1 MKRAIEYFA
10 EFMVYLVMTMLVC
23 YLVLMFLSMIIK
35 EAIQVLIETIEP
47 SYETTGSYQY
57 PLPNEVTLSLDSDSY
72 VIDLNLKEGVL
83 KAEIWN
89 AEDEIELTD
98 KDVDFIYNYLN
109 GLLEEEI
116 DLTKRYY
123 EEEKYQEQTSYYIR

>member
-1 MKRAIEYFA
+1 
-10 EFMVYLVMTMLVC
+10 MT
-23 YLVLMFLSMIIK
+23 

-57 PLPNEVTLSLDSDSY
+57 PLPNEVTLLLDSNSY
-72 VIDLNLKEGVL
+72 LIELNLKEGVL

-89 AEDEIELTD
+89 GEDEIELTSE
-98 KDVDFIYNYLN
+98 DVDFIYNYLDS
-109 GLLEEEI
+109 LLEEEI

-123 EEEKYQEQTSYYIR
+123 EEEKYQEQTSYYII

>member
-1 MKRAIEYFA
+1 
-10 EFMVYLVMTMLVC
+10 MT
-23 YLVLMFLSMIIK
+23 

-47 SYETTGSYQY
+47 SYDTTGSYQY
-57 PLPNEVTLSLDSDSY
+57 PLPNEVTLLLDSNSY
-72 VIDLNLKEGVL
+72 LIELNLKEGVL

-89 AEDEIELTD
+89 GEDEIELTSE
-98 KDVDFIYNYLN
+98 DVDFIYNYLDA
-109 GLLEEEI
+109 LLEEEI

>member
-1 MKRAIEYFA
+1 
-10 EFMVYLVMTMLVC
+10 MT
-23 YLVLMFLSMIIK
+23 

-47 SYETTGSYQY
+47 SYYTTGSYQY

-89 AEDEIELTD
+89 GEDEIELTSE
-98 KDVDFIYNYLN
+98 DVDFIYNYLN

>member
-1 MKRAIEYFA
+1 
-10 EFMVYLVMTMLVC
+10 MT
-23 YLVLMFLSMIIK
+23 
-35 EAIQVLIETIEP
+35 EAIKVLIEKIEP

-57 PLPNEVTLSLDSDSY
+57 PLPNEVTLFLDSHSY
-72 VIDLNLKEGVL
+72 LVELNLKDNVL

-89 AEDEIELTD
+89 AEDEIELTE
-98 KDVDFIYNYLN
+98 KDVDFIYNYLD

>member
-1 MKRAIEYFA
+1 
-10 EFMVYLVMTMLVC
+10 MT
-23 YLVLMFLSMIIK
+23 

-47 SYETTGSYQY
+47 SYETIGSYQY
-57 PLPNEVTLSLDSDSY
+57 PLPNEVTLFLDSDSY

-98 KDVDFIYNYLN
+98 KDVDFIYNYLD

>member
-1 MKRAIEYFA
+1 
-10 EFMVYLVMTMLVC
+10 MT
-23 YLVLMFLSMIIK
+23 
-35 EAIQVLIETIEP
+35 EAIQVLIETIKP

-57 PLPNEVTLSLDSDSY
+57 PLPNEVTLFFDSSTY
-72 VIDLNLKEGVL
+72 VIELNLKEGVL

-89 AEDEIELTD
+89 AEDEIELTSE
-98 KDVDFIYNYLN
+98 DVDFIYNYLDS
-109 GLLEEEI
+109 LLEEEI